1 MYDMVHKM
9 RTRIIT
15 SPSFTGDKI
24 LAAILFENTMD
35 REIEGLETA
44 QYLWQ
49 EKHIVPF
56 LKCDMGLEAENN
68 GVQLMKPI
76 PGLDDLLERAKTK
89 GVYGTK
95 MRSVINSANEVGIK
109 DIVEQQFQIGKQI
122 IKHGLVP
129 IIEPEANVKSPD
141 KSDCEEIL
149 KKYLLEHLNELGDD
163 EMVMLK
169 LSIPTKTNLYKECID
184 HPKCIRVVALS
195 GGYARLEANEL
206 LSRQTGM
213 IASFSRALT
222 EGLGHQQSDDEFD
235 RTLKEAVDG
244 IFKASKA
251 G

>member
-1 MYDMVHKM
+1 
-9 RTRIIT
+9 
-15 SPSFTGDKI
+15 
-24 LAAILFENTMD
+24 
-35 REIEGLETA
+35 
-44 QYLWQ
+44 
-49 EKHIVPF
+49 
-56 LKCDMGLEAENN
+56 
-68 GVQLMKPI
+68 
-76 PGLDDLLERAKTK
+76 
-89 GVYGTK
+89 
-95 MRSVINSANEVGIK
+95 
-109 DIVEQQFQIGKQI
+109 
-122 IKHGLVP
+122 
-129 IIEPEANVKSPD
+129 
-141 KSDCEEIL
+141 
-149 KKYLLEHLNELGDD
+149 LLEHLNELGDD